1 VPPFGEMLSDVQE
14 QISAVS
20 LPDLMCEVHLD
31 TWLDTDLYQAVVCKH
46 IGVQKIVPQKDISY
60 KQLLCVSDILHKTLN
75 FIS

>member
-1 VPPFGEMLSDVQE
+1 
-14 QISAVS
+14 
-20 LPDLMCEVHLD
+20 MCEVHLD